1 MHQYHKQPDT
11 AALTAHSLHYVGA
24 GGVKQTFKKSQLKS
38 GLSFKTRTNLF
49 LVFWNGCCQYLTEF
63 HWPSI
68 LLILNILFT
77 AIADHPGG
85 VKQQKVRI
93 GTSKGRAVT
102 HTSITQ
108 SPPGTSK

>member
-1 MHQYHKQPDT
+1 MHQCHKQPDT
-11 AALTAHSLHYVGA
+11 VALSAHSFHY
-24 GGVKQTFKKSQLKS
+24 GGVCVKQTFQKGQLKS
-38 GLSFKTRTNLF
+38 GLSFKTRTNLS
-49 LVFWNGCCQYLTEF
+49 LVFWNGCFQYLTVF

-102 HTSITQ
+102 HTGITQ